1 MNRAQAHLPRAHRA
15 RLLLS
20 DDIDKVS
27 GVARKQTLGAPGPL
41 TLSHPLPGGDAVGD
55 DAGAAVARQVPL
67 GPGRVAHRA
76 RRRLRLRLGPVR
88 LANDGLDLA
97 LVRLRDLFPVLGLH
111 QPRGKLQSASLQ
123 TRALALDDGGGEDGD
138 HVRGEFVDAARHPA
152 QQPRRAGVIL
162 PLNPEL
168 HQRVGV
174 QEHER
179 LGEIRRRSPPLARQL
194 AMRVE
199 ELPVRHLVVAHLL
212 LLPRDEHGCL
222 RRRVVVPE
230 RDVQPEQVIRIFGHA
245 VGFAHEVVDERR
257 RQRIVPRLADDVNRL
272 VQDARL
278 VRVSKVRP
286 DGGGAFAAR
295 GVHVTR
301 ARRVVFLLEELREPS
316 GDEHG
321 CLRRRVVVPERD
333 VQPEQVIRIF
343 GHAVGFAHEVVDE
356 RRRQRI
362 VPRLADDVNRLV
374 QDARLVRV
382 SKVRPDGGGAFAARG
397 VHVTRARRVVF
408 LLEELREPS
417 VVLGRAA
424 VAQRGDEQV
433 HLAAFTRELKRLV
446 HLPPDE
452 QKFNRVGGGALPF
465 APLGAHE
472 RAVHAPR
479 HANQRERLVR
489 VPQVLQLQ
497 THDAVEVPGEFVGIR
512 RLLQLPLVLLRP
524 GVPRVQLGRG
534 HLLHDGPG
542 EMKELGVD
550 VYRRSF
556 LVFAAPFVQLSRV
569 LVLLQLLADIRA
581 LAAEL
586 LRAAVQRDDLT
597 PADVAQV
604 QQAPGDPRVAPR
616 QLLIALVRV
625 LDRALVQFQ
634 RSVVLTP
641 RLEDSGVL
649 PAYVV
654 QLARI
659 RRLGELQGLLP
670 VLQIF
675 AHLERRLRPAASKEQ
690 LLRHVVTIVPFE
702 EDQDVPRKHV
712 LILYVLQSLQRH
724 HH

>member
-111 QPRGKLQSASLQ
+111 QPRGKLQSAFLQ

-138 HVRGEFVDAARHPA
+138 HVRREFVDAARHPA

-212 LLPRDEHGCL
+212 LLLRDEHGCL

-230 RDVQPEQVIRIFGHA
+230 RDVQLEQVIRI
-245 VGFAHEVVDERR
+245 
-257 RQRIVPRLADDVNRL
+257 
-272 VQDARL
+272 
-278 VRVSKVRP
+278 
-286 DGGGAFAAR
+286 
-295 GVHVTR
+295 
-301 ARRVVFLLEELREPS
+301 LE
-316 GDEHG
+316 
-321 CLRRRVVVPERD
+321 
-333 VQPEQVIRIF
+333 
-343 GHAVGFAHEVVDE
+343 HAVGFAHEVVDE

-417 VVLGRAA
+417 VLLGRAA

-433 HLAAFTRELKRLV
+433 HLAAFSRELKRLV

-550 VYRRSF
+550 VYRRSL

-569 LVLLQLLADIRA
+569 LVLLQLLADICA

-586 LRAAVQRDDLT
+586 LRVAVQRDDLT

-702 EDQDVPRKHV
+702 EDQDVPREHV